1 MGMAELVGFAG
12 QKNQTP
18 LAIALTVGIAIILA
32 FAGFM
37 AQGVIIIIIA
47 FIYQGILQYG
57 RRRTRDAPSQWGTLL
72 MLSDSFFFLSRLL
85 VRSSMDYG
93 LLPEGFLSR

>member
-1 MGMAELVGFAG
+1 MVMEGFAG

-37 AQGVIIIIIA
+37 AQGIFIA
-47 FIYQGILQYG
+47 
-57 RRRTRDAPSQWGTLL
+57 LL
-72 MLSDSFFFLSRLL
+72 IHLFLH
-85 VRSSMDYG
+85 
-93 LLPEGFLSR
+93 